1 MRHKVDHRKLGR
13 TAAHRKAMLNNMV
26 TSLFDKERIKTTR
39 PKAKEAR
46 RKAERLIT
54 RAKKGY
60 TAYQEHLSLK
70 DAGKEV
76 EAKQM
81 QAAALGH
88 WRQAGRSVRKQS
100 VLKKLFDVIAPQYL
114 ERDGGYTRILHLS
127 RRLGDNAQTVLL
139 ELVGVSEKRAEESA
153 PKDKK
158 GSKKAKEAEAP
169 EDKKSKKKEKKA
181 KATEAEAPED
191 KKSKAEK
198 EEPKKVEAAAEK
210 KGKADE
216 TAEPSAEE
224 ASPEEASKE
233 TADKEEKKSD

>member
-46 RKAERLIT
+46 RHAERLIT

-60 TAYQEHLSLK
+60 SAYQEHLSLK
-70 DAGKEV
+70 DAGKEA

-88 WRQAGRSVRKQS
+88 WRQAGRVVRKQS

-114 ERDGGYTRILHLS
+114 EREGGYTRIL
-127 RRLGDNAQTVLL
+127 RLGPRQGDGAEMALL
-139 ELVGVSEKRAEESA
+139 ELVGYEFKPDKGKDDKGTPKKSADKPAEK
-153 PKDKK
+153 
-158 GSKKAKEAEAP
+158 KKAE
-169 EDKKSKKKEKKA
+169 KKKTPEKKA
-181 KATEAEAPED
+181 DAPKA
-191 KKSKAEK
+191 
-198 EEPKKVEAAAEK
+198 
-210 KGKADE
+210 
-216 TAEPSAEE
+216 
-224 ASPEEASKE
+224 
-233 TADKEEKKSD
+233 EEKKAARKKTARKDD